1 MVQKEVRTLLQSA
14 LAVSLLVIRLNLA
27 VLEGLGAQ
35 LEAEERLEGED
46 LENWL
51 NMVEAPMELAAFIR
65 SDYVAPA
72 EQLSTS

>member
-35 LEAEERLEGED
+35 LEAEERLEGDD

>member
-1 MVQKEVRTLLQSA
+1 MCVK
-14 LAVSLLVIRLNLA
+14 LVMHYHIDG
-27 VLEGLGAQ
+27 EGA
-35 LEAEERLEGED
+35 AEERLEGDD

>member
-35 LEAEERLEGED
+35 LEGK
-46 LENWL
+46 
-51 NMVEAPMELAAFIR
+51 
-65 SDYVAPA
+65 
-72 EQLSTS
+72 

>member
-1 MVQKEVRTLLQSA
+1 MSHMILQNMVMAGVVYFMQSMC
-14 LAVSLLVIRLNLA
+14 VKLVMHYHIDG
-27 VLEGLGAQ
+27 EGA
-35 LEAEERLEGED
+35 AEERLEGDD

>member
-1 MVQKEVRTLLQSA
+1 VQKEVRTLLQSA

-35 LEAEERLEGED
+35 LEAEERLEGDD

>member
-35 LEAEERLEGED
+35 LEAEERLEGDD

-51 NMVEAPMELAAFIR
+51 NMVEAPMELAVFIR

-72 EQLSTS
+72 EKLSTS